1 MPSRGELFITAFEE
15 DVQGLMFRASF
26 RGASHLAV
34 AETNYSAY
42 LDRLET
48 RSPRDFLPLIVDTD
62 MYTDGAEIELRRTW
76 RELTGG
82 KYFLFSVCRQSWG
95 MEGQ

>member
-1 MPSRGELFITAFEE
+1 
-15 DVQGLMFRASF
+15 MFRASF

-48 RSPRDFLPLIVDTD
+48 RSPRTFLPLIVDTD

-82 KYFLFSVCRQSWG
+82 KVLSVFRLSTILG